1 MRLVVAV
8 SGASGAPYA
17 KRLLDFLAS
26 HGASHGVTA
35 DLVFTQTGKQVWKQE
50 IGTEPAYPF
59 TTWKNQDFTA
69 PFASGSSL
77 YDGMVVIPCSAGALA
92 RIAYGISVD
101 LVGRAADVMLK
112 ERRRLVL
119 VLRETPISLVHA
131 RAMTQV
137 IEAGAFVMPASP
149 SFYSGPRTIDQL
161 VDTVVARV
169 LDRLGLPNDLMK
181 RWEGLTSERGDTR
194 SAEPSASGPRAPPN
208 PPLAP
213 GQAHPPAPALAEYP
227 PEED

>member
-1 MRLVVAV
+1 MKLVVAV

-17 KRLLDFLAS
+17 RRLLDFLARE
-26 HGASHGVTA
+26 GAAHGVSA
-35 DLVFTQTGKQVWKQE
+35 DLVFTQTGKQVWKHE
-50 IGTEPAYPF
+50 IGEEPRYPF
-59 TTWKNQDFTA
+59 KIWKNQDLTA
-69 PFASGSSL
+69 PFASGSAL

-92 RIAYGISVD
+92 RIAYGISAD

-112 ERRRLVL
+112 ERKRLVL

-149 SFYSGPRTIDQL
+149 SFYSGPKTVDQL

-181 RWEGLTSERGDTR
+181 RWDGL
-194 SAEPSASGPRAPPN
+194 APRATEP
-208 PPLAP
+208 
-213 GQAHPPAPALAEYP
+213 QAGSDEP
-227 PEED
+227 

>member
-1 MRLVVAV
+1 VKLVVAI

-17 KRLLDFLAS
+17 KRLLDFLAE
-26 HGASHGVTA
+26 HGPKHGVSA
-35 DLVFTQTGKQVWKQE
+35 DLVFTSTGKQVWKQE

-59 TTWKNQDFTA
+59 KIWKNQDFTA

-77 YDGMVVIPCSAGALA
+77 YDGMVIIPCSAGALA

-101 LVGRAADVMLK
+101 LVGRAGDVMLK
-112 ERRRLVL
+112 ERKKLVL

-149 SFYSGPRTIDQL
+149 SFYSGPRTIEQL

-169 LDRLGLPNDLMK
+169 LDRVGLPNDLMK
-181 RWEGLTSERGDTR
+181 RWEGLS
-194 SAEPSASGPRAPPN
+194 PRAPEPV
-208 PPLAP
+208 
-213 GQAHPPAPALAEYP
+213 
-227 PEED
+227 EEP

>member
-1 MRLVVAV
+1 VKLVVAV

-26 HGASHGVTA
+26 HGAAHGVSA

-50 IGTEPAYPF
+50 IGSEPRYPSF
-59 TTWKNQDFTA
+59 RTWKNQDFTA
-69 PFASGSSL
+69 PFASGSAL
-77 YDGMVVIPCSAGALA
+77 YDGMVVIPCSAGALS
-92 RIAYGISVD
+92 RIAYGLSVD

-131 RAMTQV
+131 RAMTQA

-149 SFYSGPRTIDQL
+149 SFYSGPTTIEQL

-181 RWEGLTSERGDTR
+181 RWDGL
-194 SAEPSASGPRAPPN
+194 APRAPEPT
-208 PPLAP
+208 
-213 GQAHPPAPALAEYP
+213 
-227 PEED
+227 EES